1 MVLAQIRK
9 QAFLEVV
16 RQTGLRGLYVGFSTT
31 LYRDISF
38 NMVFFPSREIF
49 VRWFAACYGERPD
62 PWSRVLLGYP
72 SGIMSAVVSCPYD
85 VVKTRMQGN
94 ELGKSWEVAG
104 AVLWST
110 KGHSEFSKAYNNG
123 IHFFLSHKS
132 YRL

>member
-9 QAFLEVV
+9 QAFFEVV

-38 NMVFFPSREIF
+38 NVVFFPSREIF
-49 VRWFAACYGERPD
+49 VRWFTTFFGEKPD

-72 SGIMSAVVSCPYD
+72 SGILSAVVSCPFD

-94 ELGKSWEVAG
+94 EL
-104 AVLWST
+104 
-110 KGHSEFSKAYNNG
+110 SEPLKK
-123 IHFFLSHKS
+123 IITRKMIIEIS
-132 YRL
+132 YAAC